1 MISPKFLNRYVDK
14 FASKITK
21 YDVSGI
27 NLTDLGSV
35 LTSDKKRSELIN
47 RQQAENIVIGQY
59 EKLAETKKNLMET
72 GGNEYSLKYVSD
84 IIDAPTSYSAYYI
97 IDEQVPFYE
106 W

>member
-1 MISPKFLNRYVDK
+1 
-14 FASKITK
+14 
-21 YDVSGI
+21 
-27 NLTDLGSV
+27 
-35 LTSDKKRSELIN
+35 
-47 RQQAENIVIGQY
+47 
-59 EKLAETKKNLMET
+59 MET

>member
-59 EKLAETKKNLMET
+59 EKSGRNKEELN
-72 GGNEYSLKYVSD
+72 GNRWKRVF
-84 IIDAPTSYSAYYI
+84 T
-97 IDEQVPFYE
+97 
-106 W
+106 